1 MGRLRFFG
9 REEVEIKLRLGRP
22 RPERPLVP
30 WWVRAMR
37 RVGAARTA
45 RHQGK
50 GSLNR
55 RGAKGR
61 ARMPER
67 LYGRRSVVKAS
78 FRRNLH
84 KASWAR
90 HARYLARDRAQ
101 REDGKGLGFDAT
113 RADIDMVAVVRDW
126 ERSDELMW
134 SFIISPEDGS
144 RIDLHEHARGLVA
157 GMARDLGTRLEWV
170 AIDHHNT
177 DDAHVHLLVR
187 GVRDDGRT
195 LKIDGDYLRRGIREQ
210 SQDLVER
217 ELGPRLEREVLQ
229 ARERVIRREQW
240 TEIDRAF
247 QRKTDGA
254 GVVSYEQ
261 FQPRGEAGRIRA
273 EQEIERLQF
282 LEGMGLARRVG
293 EREWQL
299 SPEHERELRGRQ
311 QAKDIIKSRARDR
324 QREGNRTQGFER
336 ERDRDG

>member
-9 REEVEIKLRLGRP
+9 REENEIKLHLGRP
-22 RPERPLVP
+22 RRQRPLLP

-37 RVGAARTA
+37 RARAARTA

-50 GSLNR
+50 GSLSR
-55 RGAKGR
+55 RRAKGR
-61 ARMPER
+61 ARMPGR
-67 LYGRRSVVKAS
+67 LHGRRSVVKAS

-84 KASWAR
+84 KGSWVR
-90 HARYLARDRAQ
+90 HARYLARERAQ
-101 REDGKGLGFDAT
+101 REDGKGLGFDTT
-113 RADIDMVAVVRDW
+113 RADVDMVAVIRDW

-144 RIDLHEHARGLVA
+144 RIDFRDHARSLVA
-157 GMARDLGTRLEWV
+157 GMERDLGTRLEWT

-187 GVRDDGRT
+187 GVREDGHT
-195 LKIDGDYLRRGIREQ
+195 LTIDSDYLRRGIRER

-229 ARERVIRREQW
+229 GRERVIRREQW
-240 TEIDRAF
+240 TEIDRTL
-247 QRKTDGA
+247 QRRADAA

-261 FQPRGEAGRIRA
+261 VRPHGEAGRIRA

-282 LEGMGLARRVG
+282 LEGIGLSRRVG

-299 SPEHERELRGRQ
+299 SPEHERELRERQ
-311 QAKDIIKSRARDR
+311 RANDIIKSRAQER
-324 QREGNRTQGFER
+324 QQERNRGQGFER